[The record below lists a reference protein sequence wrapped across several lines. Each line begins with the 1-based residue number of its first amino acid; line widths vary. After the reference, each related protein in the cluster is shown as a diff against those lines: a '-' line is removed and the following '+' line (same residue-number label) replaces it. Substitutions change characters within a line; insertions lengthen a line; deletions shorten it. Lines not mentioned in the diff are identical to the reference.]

1 MKEGAA
7 LGHSARYL
15 AAKAKR
21 EALLTEKR
29 NQDEAQLAERAEAA
43 KRANVENERR
53 FVDSVKDLGVKAL
66 ETLEAHLVEAT
77 RKEFEDLFAQD
88 VEEGMAVELE
98 RLAKVQN
105 DAGARVKEMM
115 RRREKEAKEGSLP
128 IRGMTVLLEE
138 AI

>member
-21 EALLTEKR
+21 EALLAEKR

-43 KRANVENERR
+43 KRANVENEKR

-66 ETLEAHLVEAT
+66 ETLEAQLAEAT

-88 VEEGMAVELE
+88 VEKGMAVELE

-115 RRREKEAKEGSLP
+115 RRREREAMEDSLP

>member
-21 EALLTEKR
+21 EALLAEKR
-29 NQDEAQLAERAEAA
+29 KQGEAQLAERAEAA
-43 KRANVENERR
+43 KRANVENEKQ

-66 ETLEAHLVEAT
+66 ETLEAQLAEAT
-77 RKEFEDLFAQD
+77 RKEFEGLFTQD
-88 VEEGMAVELE
+88 VEKGMAAELE
-98 RLAKVQN
+98 RLAKAQKDVET
-105 DAGARVKEMM
+105 RVKEVM
-115 RRREKEAKEGSLP
+115 RRREREAKEEESP

>member
-66 ETLEAHLVEAT
+66 ETLEAQLVEAT